1 MIYYI
6 HYSSCS
12 QECVTVTGKRS
23 DGGSKK
29 TLPKPLREAAIQHAK
44 EITQQHMLDSLDHGK
59 KTKKKKRKVP
69 PHVLDMGSPEL
80 SELGDTTSFRDEPIH
95 IEFSAKEPS
104 AEDRRFA
111 DVIRFKLACEAEL
124 KMYGDSEEYRDQ
136 VTATKKEWIKA
147 NTLYKTLLEQRSSVL
162 GRRADVIE
170 DSYIGAASAP
180 EYRNTSLDKLAPRP
194 KRRRQIPDDE
204 DDLPASSSSSL
215 TDGLYCVPVKDA
227 QVSPGTLQA
236 IRKVQEFEDDEETV

>member
-1 MIYYI
+1 M
-6 HYSSCS
+6 

-23 DGGSKK
+23 DGSSK

-80 SELGDTTSFRDEPIH
+80 SELGDTASFPNEPIH

-124 KMYGDSEEYRDQ
+124 KMYGDSEEFQDQ

-147 NTLYKTLLEQRSSVL
+147 NTLYKTLLQQRSSVL
-162 GRRADVIE
+162 GRREDVIE

-180 EYRNTSLDKLAPRP
+180 EYRNTSLDKIAPRP
-194 KRRRQIPDDE
+194 KRRRQIRDDE

-215 TDGLYCVPVKDA
+215 TDGLYCVPVKDKE
-227 QVSPGTLQA
+227 VSPGTLQA

>member
-6 HYSSCS
+6 SITSCV

-23 DGGSKK
+23 DGSSK

-44 EITQQHMLDSLDHGK
+44 EITQQHMLDSLDQGK
-59 KTKKKKRKVP
+59 KTKKKKRKIP

-104 AEDRRFA
+104 VEDRRFA

-124 KMYGDSEEYRDQ
+124 KMYGDSEEFRDQ
-136 VTATKKEWIKA
+136 VIATRKEWIKA
-147 NTLYKTLLEQRSSVL
+147 NTLYKTLLQQRSSVL
-162 GRRADVIE
+162 GSPPDVIE
-170 DSYIGAASAP
+170 DSYIGAAAAP
-180 EYRNTSLDKLAPRP
+180 QYRNTSLDKLAPRP
-194 KRRRQIPDDE
+194 KRRRQIQDDE

-215 TDGLYCVPVKDA
+215 TDGLYCKPLKDD
-227 QVSPGTLQA
+227 QVSPGTIQA
-236 IRKVQEFEDDEETV
+236 IRKVQEFEDDEQTV

>member
-1 MIYYI
+1 MSDINFTF
-6 HYSSCS
+6 CL

-23 DGGSKK
+23 DGGSK
-29 TLPKPLREAAIQHAK
+29 TQPKPLREAAIQHAK
-44 EITQQHMLDSLDHGK
+44 EITQQHMLDSLDQGK

-80 SELGDTTSFRDEPIH
+80 SELGDTSSFREEPIH

-136 VTATKKEWIKA
+136 VTAAKKEWIKA
-147 NTLYKTLLEQRSSVL
+147 NTLYKTLLQQRSSVL
-162 GRRADVIE
+162 GTPPDVIE
-170 DSYIGAASAP
+170 DSYVGAAAAP
-180 EYRNTSLDKLAPRP
+180 QYQNTSLDKLAPRP
-194 KRRRQIPDDE
+194 KRRRQIQEDE

-215 TDGLYCVPVKDA
+215 TDGLYCKPLQDD